1 MPANSEATINVQLGE
16 ILRTKHPGWRDG
28 IGTEQSQVFRK
39 AARRPDIVVRHPGGQ
54 VVVVETEFVPGR
66 GVESDAIARLGEV
79 VQAMD
84 GEVEQTVAVLLPQ
97 ELKEGQAGLAERV
110 AGAQFRYAVFSGS
123 SRTPKR
129 WPRSGWLS
137 GGVDGLAACIE
148 HASLSEKK
156 VAEGARVLEEGVSQ
170 AAIRLQEMVA
180 WRKTDTLDRIA
191 ATLHQEKSE
200 QTTRM
205 AMAIIANA
213 LTFHINIAGAHSVPS
228 LSEIREEGVPG
239 VSQTELLD
247 CWRFVVLKINYWP
260 IFKIATDLLL
270 PIPIPM
276 GFHVLK
282 RLVKVANHL
291 TATGVASTHDLS
303 GQMFQRLIVDRK
315 FLATFY
321 TLPASAMLLAE
332 LATSR
337 LDVDWGDA
345 EAVTSL
351 RIADLAC
358 GTGMLLNAAYQAVR
372 TRHRHQGRDDVDL
385 HRAMMEKVLFAAD
398 IMPAATHLTASVL
411 SGAHPSVTFKGTR
424 IMTMPYGEQ
433 PQEAG
438 RPLSIGSLDLLAGG
452 TARSVLGT
460 GPGLQIEAF
469 GTGRKQVRGTG
480 EAAKAADPH
489 SAELAHESGDLLIM
503 NPPFTRPTNHESTTI
518 PVPSFAGFDTSGAEQ
533 RAMSGKLAAL
543 RKGLKSPA
551 GHGNAG
557 LASYFVDLAHVKT
570 KPGGV
575 MALVLPASF
584 VQGGSWAAARALIGH
599 HYKELVVVS
608 IAASGNTDRAFSAD
622 TGMAEVLVV
631 GTKKHNPNSP
641 CGDTLFVNLL
651 RRPRSLAEAA
661 VLAATVRGLPESR
674 QSGRFHLGS
683 RDEAG
688 TFVRAPLA
696 KGGGCAGL
704 REPALADAML
714 SLHDGRLVL
723 PRSNDRPRVPV
734 THLDELGTK
743 GKLDRDIS
751 GKYRDGSP
759 RGPFD
764 IFVARDMP
772 LYPVLW
778 SHDAKR
784 ERSLV
789 VAPRQEGV
797 IREGLREQAVDL
809 WQATAT
815 RLHFSRDFQIN
826 SQSLA
831 ACLTPAKCIG
841 GRAWPSF
848 VVEPEEW
855 EKPLALWANS
865 TLGLMCFW
873 WAGTRQQQG
882 RAMLTISRLPTLLV
896 LDPRRLSEA
905 QMRAAHGV
913 FDDFREREMLPA
925 NEAYRD
931 EVRHDLDRALLLDVL
946 DLPEALLGPLA
957 TLRES
962 WCAEPT
968 VHGGKA
974 TRPTKSS

>member
-54 VVVVETEFVPGR
+54 VVVVETEFAPGR
-66 GVESDAIARLGEV
+66 DVESDAIARLGEV
-79 VQAMD
+79 VQATD

-97 ELKEGQAGLAERV
+97 ELKEGQAGLGERV
-110 AGAQFRYAVFSGS
+110 ADAQFRYAVFSGS
-123 SRTPKR
+123 PWTPKR

-137 GGVDGLAACIE
+137 GGVDSLAACIE
-148 HASLSEKK
+148 HAALSEKK
-156 VAEGARVLEEGVSQ
+156 VAEGARILEEGVSQ
-170 AAIRLQEMVA
+170 AAARLQEMVA
-180 WRKTDTLDRIA
+180 WHKTDTLDQIA

-205 AMAIIANA
+205 AMAIVANA
-213 LTFHINIAGAHSVPS
+213 LTFHTNIAGVHSIKG
-228 LSEIREEGVPG
+228 LQQLREEGKDLL
-239 VSQTELLD
+239 SQTKLLG
-247 CWRFVVLKINYWP
+247 CWHYILEINYWP
-260 IFKIATDLLL
+260 IFKIASDLLL
-270 PIPIPM
+270 PIPAAM
-276 GFHVLK
+276 ASDVLD
-282 RLVKVANHL
+282 RLEKVANHL
-291 TATGVASTHDLS
+291 AMTGVASTHDLS

-337 LDVDWGDA
+337 LEVKWGDA
-345 EAVTSL
+345 EAVTRL
-351 RIADLAC
+351 RVADLAC

-372 TRHRHQGRDDVDL
+372 TRHRHQGQDDAGL
-385 HRAMMEKVLFAAD
+385 HRTMMEKVLFAAD

-411 SGAHPSVTFKGTR
+411 SGAHPSVTFEGTR

-433 PQEAG
+433 PQETG
-438 RPLSIGSLDLLAGG
+438 HPLSIGSLDLLAGG
-452 TARSVLGT
+452 MARSVLGT
-460 GPGLQIEAF
+460 GRGMQTEVF
-469 GTGRKQVRGTG
+469 GTGREQVRGTG
-480 EAAKAADPH
+480 KRPKAADPH

-503 NPPFTRPTNHESTTI
+503 NPPFTRPTNHESTRI
-518 PVPSFAGFDTSGAEQ
+518 PVPSFAGFDTSRAEQ
-533 RAMSGKLAAL
+533 RAMSGMLATL

-551 GHGNAG
+551 GDGNAG

-584 VQGGSWAAARALIGH
+584 VQGGSWAAARAVVNRN
-599 HYKELVVVS
+599 YKDLVIVS
-608 IAASGNTDRAFSAD
+608 IAASGQHDRAFSAD

-631 GTKKHNPNSP
+631 GTKRRDPDSP
-641 CGDTLFVNLL
+641 CEDTLFVNLL

-661 VLAATVRGLPESR
+661 VLAATIRDLSR
-674 QSGRFHLGS
+674 TARSGRFHLGS
-683 RDEAG
+683 HDDAG

-696 KGGGCAGL
+696 KGGCAGL

-734 THLDELGTK
+734 THLDELGTR
-743 GKLDRDIS
+743 GKLHRDIS
-751 GKYRDGSP
+751 GKHPDGSP

-764 IFVARDMP
+764 IDVARERP
-772 LYPVLW
+772 IYPVLW
-778 SHDAKR
+778 SHAANR

-789 VAPRQEGV
+789 VAPRSEGI
-797 IREGLREQAVDL
+797 IREGLREQAVNL

-815 RLHFSRDFQIN
+815 RLHFSLDFRLN

-841 GRAWPSF
+841 GTAWPNFIVSNDD
-848 VVEPEEW
+848 W

-882 RAMLTISRLPTLLV
+882 RARLTISRLPTLLV

-905 QMRAAHGV
+905 QMKAAHGV

-946 DLPEALLGPLA
+946 GLPEALLGPLA

-974 TRPTKSS
+974 TRPTTSS

>member
-28 IGTEQSQVFRK
+28 IGTEQSQVFAR

-54 VVVVETEFVPGR
+54 VVVVETEFAPGR

-84 GEVEQTVAVLLPQ
+84 GKVEQTVAVLLPQ
-97 ELKEGQAGLAERV
+97 ELKEGQAGLGERV
-110 AGAQFRYAVFSGS
+110 ADAQFRYAVFSGS
-123 SRTPKR
+123 PWTPKR

-156 VAEGARVLEEGVSQ
+156 VAKGARILEEGVSQ
-170 AAIRLQEMVA
+170 AAAQLQEMVA
-180 WRKTDTLDRIA
+180 WHKTDTLDQIA

-205 AMAIIANA
+205 AMAIVANA
-213 LTFHINIAGAHSVPS
+213 LTFHTNIAGVHSIKS
-228 LSEIREEGVPG
+228 LQQLRDRGHRRL
-239 VSQTELLD
+239 SQTKLLG
-247 CWRFVVLKINYWP
+247 CWHYILEINYWP
-260 IFKIATDLLL
+260 IFKIASDLLL
-270 PIPIPM
+270 PIPAAM
-276 GFHVLK
+276 ASDVLD
-282 RLVKVANHL
+282 RLEKVANHL
-291 TATGVASTHDLS
+291 AMTGVASTHDLS

-337 LDVDWGDA
+337 LEVKWGDA
-345 EAVTSL
+345 KAVTRL

-372 TRHRHQGRDDVDL
+372 TRYRHQGQDDAGL

-411 SGAHPSVTFKGTR
+411 SGAHPSVTFEGTC
-424 IMTMPYGEQ
+424 IMTMPYGE
-433 PQEAG
+433 PQETG

-452 TARSVLGT
+452 MARSVLGT
-460 GPGLQIEAF
+460 GRGLQIEAF
-469 GTGRKQVRGTG
+469 GTGREQVRGTG
-480 EAAKAADPH
+480 KRPKAADPH

-518 PVPSFAGFDTSGAEQ
+518 PVPSFAGFDTSRAEQ
-533 RAMSGKLAAL
+533 RAMSGKLAGL

-575 MALVLPASF
+575 IALVLPASF

-631 GTKKHNPNSP
+631 GTKKHDLDSP

-674 QSGRFHLGS
+674 QSGRFNLGS

-896 LDPRRLSEA
+896 LDPRCLSEA
-905 QMRAAHGV
+905 QMKAAHRV

-946 DLPEALLGPLA
+946 GLPEALLGPLA

-974 TRPTKSS
+974 TRPTTSN